1 MSEHF
6 YLTMLKG
13 IVAFRAVL
21 ETVQLKHLGLSAKIK
36 SFEEFC
42 DFTVTVPVGWRNKKG
57 SRYLAKEFR
66 LKSCKAVPVSRWENK
81 TALLWFAMC
90 KRKLV

>member
-1 MSEHF
+1 M
-6 YLTMLKG
+6 
-13 IVAFRAVL
+13 
-21 ETVQLKHLGLSAKIK
+21 QLKHLGQSAKIK

-42 DFTVTVPVGWRNKKG
+42 DFTVTVPVGWCNKKE

-66 LKSCKAVPVSRWENK
+66 LKSCKAVLVTRWENK
-81 TALLWFAMC
+81 TALLWFALC